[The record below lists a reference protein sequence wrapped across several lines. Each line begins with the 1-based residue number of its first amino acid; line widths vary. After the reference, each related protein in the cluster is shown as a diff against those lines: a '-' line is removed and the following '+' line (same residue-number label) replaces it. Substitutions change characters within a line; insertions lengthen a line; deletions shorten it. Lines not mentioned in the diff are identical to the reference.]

1 MRTSN
6 LQAERPARPQNKCYP
21 AGGTIKSDAENKLE
35 PCQRGVIVAP
45 PSGNTSDPDEP
56 MVLHKGFDTLALAV
70 KAKIPSELFD
80 CLEAER
86 HVAENE
92 RRDVLVTYNGIK
104 LLLSPY
110 GGNGYKFIANGGPDG
125 ATWFF
130 KKPNAKD
137 PWGIRLSFGSF
148 FMANHGIGAAK
159 AHVDH
164 VLGRLGVRFGPDDIS
179 ISRVDFCVDVLVPSF
194 SLDPDRFVMHSAARR
209 RDHFTS
215 DDMAVSG
222 KSGRVTSVTIG
233 GTRNRQVIVYDKRAE
248 VITHRKSYW
257 WDIWNHTLRTEE
269 EATIPYIGV
278 HRELLSPDPDKAEE
292 NRVWRVEFRAGK
304 NLLKDRW
311 GIRTWAQLFDRFGD
325 LCREA
330 GEVVRYADPVASD
343 PNRSRWPNHMLW
355 EIVCAE
361 MNDDLTEMR
370 SSADPKPMKEVHRE
384 EHIRLIYKNLLG
396 SSITLAALRD
406 QEHDGLAKVFE
417 TISGD
422 MIADVISNPVRSA
435 KQLQDAKDR
444 YVFIRRPDNATDRK

>member
-21 AGGTIKSDAENKLE
+21 AGGTIKSDAEQKLE

-45 PSGNTSDPDEP
+45 PSANTSDPDEP

-248 VITHRKSYW
+248 VITHRKSY
-257 WDIWNHTLRTEE
+257 
-269 EATIPYIGV
+269 
-278 HRELLSPDPDKAEE
+278 
-292 NRVWRVEFRAGK
+292 
-304 NLLKDRW
+304 LLKDRW